1 MRWSLWGLWLAV
13 LITGCG
19 QRPDSK
25 IIEGHWVAEAFRVES
40 VSLPIGPELHITQ
53 NQLWLGTST
62 APVKLR
68 GIIADGKEVT
78 LKTEVGLNIIFSFEN
93 KDRMYFSIP
102 FVGERIYYKRDTM
115 YAAVS
120 ASAAPRV
127 AEPVQV
133 AEPQSPMPVNVQTSP
148 PLTPTAMPLSSEP
161 PASVTSTPTAAVVTQ
176 DMNTQIHVSSASETQ
191 YELAL
196 QAMRDGDN
204 DAALRSLSTALASGF
219 SDWQRIDEE
228 PLFAALAS
236 DVRFQ
241 VLRSRWKNG

>member
-1 MRWSLWGLWLAV
+1 MRWSLWV
-13 LITGCG
+13 LSLTILVTGCEKH
-19 QRPDSK
+19 PDPK
-25 IIEGHWVAEAFRVES
+25 NIEGHWVAEEFRVES

-62 APVKLR
+62 APMKLK
-68 GIIADGKEVT
+68 GIIADGKDVT
-78 LKTEVGLNIIFSFEN
+78 LKTELGLNIIFSFEN

-120 ASAAPRV
+120 ASATPRE
-127 AEPVQV
+127 AKSK
-133 AEPQSPMPVNVQTSP
+133 QSPMAVSVQTSP
-148 PLTPTAMPLSSEP
+148 PLTPTAMPLSSVS
-161 PASVTSTPTAAVVTQ
+161 PAPVTSNPTAAVITQ

-196 QAMRDGDN
+196 QAMRDGNN

-228 PLFAALAS
+228 PLLAALAN

-241 VLRSRWKNG
+241 VLRSRWKK

>member
-1 MRWSLWGLWLAV
+1 MMRWSLWV
-13 LITGCG
+13 LSLTILVTGCEKH
-19 QRPDSK
+19 PDPK
-25 IIEGHWVAEAFRVES
+25 NIEGHWVAEEFRVES

-62 APVKLR
+62 APMKLR
-68 GIIADGKEVT
+68 GIIADGKDVT
-78 LKTEVGLNIIFSFEN
+78 LKTELGLNIIFSFEN

-115 YAAVS
+115 NAAVS
-120 ASAAPRV
+120 ASATPRE
-127 AEPVQV
+127 AKPK
-133 AEPQSPMPVNVQTSP
+133 QSPMAVNVQTSP
-148 PLTPTAMPLSSEP
+148 PHTPTAIPLSSVS
-161 PASVTSTPTAAVVTQ
+161 PAPVTSNPTAAVITQ

-228 PLFAALAS
+228 PLLAALAN

-241 VLRSRWKNG
+241 VLRSRWKK

>member
-1 MRWSLWGLWLAV
+1 MRWSLWV
-13 LITGCG
+13 LSLTILVTGCEKH
-19 QRPDSK
+19 PDPK
-25 IIEGHWVAEAFRVES
+25 NIEGHWVAEEFRVES

-62 APVKLR
+62 APMKLR
-68 GIIADGKEVT
+68 GIIADGKDVT
-78 LKTEVGLNIIFSFEN
+78 LKTELGLNIIFSFEN

-115 YAAVS
+115 NAAVS
-120 ASAAPRV
+120 ASATPRE
-127 AEPVQV
+127 AKPK
-133 AEPQSPMPVNVQTSP
+133 QSPMAVNVQTSP
-148 PLTPTAMPLSSEP
+148 PHTPTAIPLSSVS
-161 PASVTSTPTAAVVTQ
+161 PAPVTSNPTAAVITQ

-228 PLFAALAS
+228 PLLAALAN

-241 VLRSRWKNG
+241 VLRSRWKK

>member
-1 MRWSLWGLWLAV
+1 MMRWSLWV
-13 LITGCG
+13 LSLTILVTGCEKH
-19 QRPDSK
+19 PDPK
-25 IIEGHWVAEAFRVES
+25 NIEGHWVAEEFRVES

-62 APVKLR
+62 APMKLR
-68 GIIADGKEVT
+68 GIIADGKDVT
-78 LKTEVGLNIIFSFEN
+78 LKTELGLNIIFSFEN

-120 ASAAPRV
+120 ASATPRE
-127 AEPVQV
+127 AKSK
-133 AEPQSPMPVNVQTSP
+133 QSPMAVNVQTSP
-148 PLTPTAMPLSSEP
+148 PLTPTAMPLSSVS
-161 PASVTSTPTAAVVTQ
+161 PAPVTSNPTAAVITQ

-228 PLFAALAS
+228 PLLAALAN

-241 VLRSRWKNG
+241 VLRSRWKK

>member
-1 MRWSLWGLWLAV
+1 MRWSLWV
-13 LITGCG
+13 LSLTILVTGCEKH
-19 QRPDSK
+19 PDPK
-25 IIEGHWVAEAFRVES
+25 NIEGHWVAEEFRVES

-62 APVKLR
+62 APMKLR
-68 GIIADGKEVT
+68 GIIADGKDVT
-78 LKTEVGLNIIFSFEN
+78 LKTELGLNIIFSFEN

-115 YAAVS
+115 NAAVS
-120 ASAAPRV
+120 ASATPRE
-127 AEPVQV
+127 AKSK
-133 AEPQSPMPVNVQTSP
+133 QSPMAVNVQTSP
-148 PLTPTAMPLSSEP
+148 PHTPTAIPLSSVS
-161 PASVTSTPTAAVVTQ
+161 PAPVTSNPTAAVITQ

-228 PLFAALAS
+228 PLLAALAN

-241 VLRSRWKNG
+241 VLRSRWKK

>member
-1 MRWSLWGLWLAV
+1 MMRWSLWV
-13 LITGCG
+13 LSLTILVTGCEKH
-19 QRPDSK
+19 PDPK
-25 IIEGHWVAEAFRVES
+25 NIEGHWVAEEFRVES

-62 APVKLR
+62 APMKLR
-68 GIIADGKEVT
+68 GIIADGKDVT
-78 LKTEVGLNIIFSFEN
+78 LKTELGLNIIFSFEN

-120 ASAAPRV
+120 ASATPRE
-127 AEPVQV
+127 AKPK
-133 AEPQSPMPVNVQTSP
+133 QSPMAVNVQTSP
-148 PLTPTAMPLSSEP
+148 PHTPTAIPLSSVS
-161 PASVTSTPTAAVVTQ
+161 PAPVTSNPTAAVITQ
-176 DMNTQIHVSSASETQ
+176 DINTQIHVSSASETQ

-196 QAMRDGDN
+196 QAMRDGNN

-228 PLFAALAS
+228 PLLAALAN

-241 VLRSRWKNG
+241 VLRSRWKK

>member
-1 MRWSLWGLWLAV
+1 MRWSLWV
-13 LITGCG
+13 LSLTILVTGCEKH
-19 QRPDSK
+19 PDPK
-25 IIEGHWVAEAFRVES
+25 NIEGHWVAEEFRVES

-62 APVKLR
+62 APMKLR
-68 GIIADGKEVT
+68 GIIADGKDVT
-78 LKTEVGLNIIFSFEN
+78 LKTELGLNIIFSFEN

-115 YAAVS
+115 NAAVS
-120 ASAAPRV
+120 ASATPRE
-127 AEPVQV
+127 AKPK
-133 AEPQSPMPVNVQTSP
+133 QSPMAVNVQTSP
-148 PLTPTAMPLSSEP
+148 PHTPTAIPLSSVS
-161 PASVTSTPTAAVVTQ
+161 PAPVTSNPTAAVITQ

-204 DAALRSLSTALASGF
+204 DAALRNLSTALASGF

-228 PLFAALAS
+228 PLLAALAN

-241 VLRSRWKNG
+241 VLRSRWKK